1 MENNLDK
8 HWRWRHVG
16 VEMAMKLVAVDRAA
30 GQCEAFKGD
39 FDDEYLPNLV
49 ERYYDYRSEPLFDAV
64 FICIYCKLAN

>member
-1 MENNLDK
+1 MEKASDK